1 MALKM
6 DSKKMLCD
14 LCLYIAVV
22 QKQPRKAYNLV
33 IPKGS
38 MTLYRDTYTSE
49 HEYAV
54 KKTYLGKMNISIE
67 GESGMAEVPFC
78 EDAFSICEELETMS
92 PSEWMALKLDE
103 KGLVGDW
110 VGFIKSLVKD
120 AYGIDLAAL
129 DEYLTKMPDWRNE

>member
-14 LCLYIAVV
+14 SFLYIVVV

-38 MTLYRDTYTSE
+38 MTLYRDTYTISE
-49 HEYAV
+49 YEC
-54 KKTYLGKMNISIE
+54 LGEMNISID
-67 GESGMAEVPFC
+67 GESGMAEVPFF
-78 EDAFSICEELETMS
+78 EDAFSTCEELETMS
-92 PSEWMALKLDE
+92 PSEWMTLKLDE

-110 VGFIKSLVKD
+110 VGFIKALVKE
-120 AYGIDLAAL
+120 AYGIDLATL

>member
-1 MALKM
+1 MAIKM

-14 LCLYIAVV
+14 SFLYIAVV

-33 IPKGS
+33 IPKES
-38 MTLYRDTYTSE
+38 MTLYRDTYTISE
-49 HEYAV
+49 HEC
-54 KKTYLGKMNISIE
+54 LGEMNIRID

-92 PSEWMALKLDE
+92 PSEWMTLKLDE

>member
-1 MALKM
+1 MAIKM

-14 LCLYIAVV
+14 SFLYIVVV

-38 MTLYRDTYTSE
+38 VTLYRDTYTISE
-49 HEYAV
+49 HEC
-54 KKTYLGKMNISIE
+54 LGEMNIRID
-67 GESGMAEVPFC
+67 GEFC

-92 PSEWMALKLDE
+92 PSEWMTLKLDE

>member
-14 LCLYIAVV
+14 SFLYIAVV

-38 MTLYRDTYTSE
+38 MTLYRDTYTISE
-49 HEYAV
+49 HEY
-54 KKTYLGKMNISIE
+54 LGEMHISID

-92 PSEWMALKLDE
+92 PSEWMTLKLDE

>member
-14 LCLYIAVV
+14 SFLYIAFV
-22 QKQPRKAYNLV
+22 QKQPRKAYSLI

-38 MTLYRDTYTSE
+38 VTLYRDTYNISE
-49 HEYAV
+49 HECF
-54 KKTYLGKMNISIE
+54 GKMNISIE

-78 EDAFSICEELETMS
+78 EDVFSTCEELETMS
-92 PSEWMALKLDE
+92 PSEWMTLKLDE

>member
-14 LCLYIAVV
+14 SFLYIAVV
-22 QKQPRKAYNLV
+22 QKQLRKAYNLV

-38 MTLYRDTYTSE
+38 MTLYQDTYSIAE
-49 HEYAV
+49 HE
-54 KKTYLGKMNISIE
+54 YLGKMNISID
-67 GESGMAEVPFC
+67 GESGAAEVPFC

-92 PSEWMALKLDE
+92 PSEWMTLKLDE

>member
-14 LCLYIAVV
+14 LFLYIAVV
-22 QKQPRKAYNLV
+22 QKQPRRAYNLV
-33 IPKGS
+33 IPEGS
-38 MTLYRDTYTSE
+38 VTLYQDTYSISE
-49 HEYAV
+49 HE
-54 KKTYLGKMNISIE
+54 YLGKMNISID
-67 GESGMAEVPFC
+67 GESGMAEVPFF
-78 EDAFSICEELETMS
+78 EDAFSTCEELETMS
-92 PSEWMALKLDE
+92 PSEWMTLKLDE

>member
-1 MALKM
+1 MAIKM

-14 LCLYIAVV
+14 SFLYIAVV

-33 IPKGS
+33 IPEGS
-38 MTLYRDTYTSE
+38 IILYQDTYSISG
-49 HEYAV
+49 HE
-54 KKTYLGKMNISIE
+54 YLGKMNISIE

-92 PSEWMALKLDE
+92 PSEWMTLKLDE

-129 DEYLTKMPDWRNE
+129 DKYLTKMPDWRNE

>member
-1 MALKM
+1 MAIKM

-14 LCLYIAVV
+14 SFLYIAVV

-38 MTLYRDTYTSE
+38 MTLYRDTYTISG
-49 HEYAV
+49 HEC
-54 KKTYLGKMNISIE
+54 LGEMNISID

-92 PSEWMALKLDE
+92 PSEWMTLKLDE

>member
-1 MALKM
+1 MAIKM

-14 LCLYIAVV
+14 SFLYIAVV
-22 QKQPRKAYNLV
+22 QKQPRKTYNLV

-38 MTLYRDTYTSE
+38 MTLYRDTYTISE
-49 HEYAV
+49 HE
-54 KKTYLGKMNISIE
+54 YLGKMNISIE

>member
-14 LCLYIAVV
+14 SFLYIAVV

-38 MTLYRDTYTSE
+38 ITLYRDTYTISE
-49 HEYAV
+49 HEC
-54 KKTYLGKMNISIE
+54 LGEMNIRID
-67 GESGMAEVPFC
+67 GESGMAEVPFR

-92 PSEWMALKLDE
+92 PSEWMTLKLDE

>member
-14 LCLYIAVV
+14 SFLYIAVV

-38 MTLYRDTYTSE
+38 MTLYRDTYTISE
-49 HEYAV
+49 HEC
-54 KKTYLGKMNISIE
+54 LGEMNIRID

-92 PSEWMALKLDE
+92 PSEWMTLKLDE

>member
-1 MALKM
+1 MAIKM

-14 LCLYIAVV
+14 SFLYIAVV

-38 MTLYRDTYTSE
+38 MTLYRDTYTISE
-49 HEYAV
+49 HEC
-54 KKTYLGKMNISIE
+54 LGEMNIRID

-92 PSEWMALKLDE
+92 PSEWMTLKLDE

-129 DEYLTKMPDWRNE
+129 DEYLTNA